1 MVRSSAIRVLTA
13 SILLSVISAGFLNGQ
28 MKVISGIVTDTTG
41 VGVAGATVFI
51 PSVERGTLCGNDGS
65 FRLAFTPGESG
76 EFMVIFSCVGDRKS
90 VV

>member
-51 PSVERGTLCGNDGS
+51 PSV
-65 FRLAFTPGESG
+65 
-76 EFMVIFSCVGDRKS
+76 
-90 VV
+90 